1 MTDRSADDISS
12 IAMPVRIEI
21 DKVKGS
27 RFICDISPA
36 GDERVALEFVE
47 QVRARQPDATHHC
60 WAFRLTSGI
69 ARSSDDGEPGGT
81 AGPPILRRLESAD
94 LADVVAVVTR
104 YYGGTNL
111 GTGGLIRAYG
121 AATAAAIEA
130 ATTITRR
137 RMVSCRFVHPYDL
150 SAQVNHVIATY
161 GAEVLHAVYDDSVTI
176 DAAVPAAEAAAFE
189 EALTEATAGVV
200 TARRLES

>member
-1 MTDRSADDISS
+1 MTAPDDDVLT
-12 IAMPVRIEI
+12 IAGPARVEI
-21 DKVKGS
+21 DKIKGS
-27 RFICDISPA
+27 RFICNLAPA
-36 GDERVALEFVE
+36 GDAATALDFIEAIRGRE
-47 QVRARQPDATHHC
+47 PDATHHC
-60 WAFRLTSGI
+60 WAFRIGSGVT
-69 ARSSDDGEPGGT
+69 RSSDDGEPGGT

-94 LADVVAVVTR
+94 LVDVVAVVTR

-130 ATTITRR
+130 ATTITHR

-161 GAEVLHAVYDDSVTI
+161 GVEILDAVYEDSVTI

-189 EALTEATAGVV
+189 EALTEATAGAV
-200 TARRLES
+200 TARRLRS